1 MLSYQTVEAYEARI
15 AELEAERDDLEG
27 ERDRARD
34 TAVAL
39 EQELDVLRRGSV
51 A

>member
-15 AELEAERDDLEG
+15 AELEAERDELEG
-27 ERDRARD
+27 QRDRARD
-34 TAVAL
+34 VAVAL
-39 EQELDVLRRGSV
+39 EQELAMRRGPV